1 VFCYLCVSVLTVR
14 DRNIWIRGVEV
25 EGLFITRWGD
35 GNWALLVGINGW
47 VLVVKVVGPRLI
59 ASRRYQVSINIASLI
74 IRGVIFA
81 T

>member
-1 VFCYLCVSVLTVR
+1 M
-14 DRNIWIRGVEV
+14 
-25 EGLFITRWGD
+25 EGLFITRWGGWQVGVVGWD
-35 GNWALLVGINGW
+35 KWLGLLVT
-47 VLVVKVVGPRLI
+47 VVGPSWI